1 MVKDLLDQERAQN
14 DQINEDLEEALKLC
28 STERKKR
35 LELETQ
41 LNLAT
46 ILKNPPGTPMPT
58 MLGANNNTPINVKV
72 NVSSETVT
80 PKMSESE
87 SESGPGQSPV
97 PGIDDTWISV
107 SSPDDTDASQ
117 SNTTDTNNNNNNNIN
132 NNAGGINN
140 KATPTSVRTA
150 DVARMRQTRFFYPLL
165 LRGIF
170 I

>member
-87 SESGPGQSPV
+87 SGPGQSPV

-117 SNTTDTNNNNNNNIN
+117 SNTTDTNNNNNNNNIN
-132 NNAGGINN
+132 NNAGGNNN

>member
-87 SESGPGQSPV
+87 SGPGQSPV

-117 SNTTDTNNNNNNNIN
+117 SNTTDTNNNNNNNNNIN
-132 NNAGGINN
+132 NNAGGNNN

>member
-28 STERKKR
+28 SAERKKR

-87 SESGPGQSPV
+87 SGPGQSPV

-117 SNTTDTNNNNNNNIN
+117 SNTTDTNNNNNNNNIN
-132 NNAGGINN
+132 NNAGGNNN